1 MGKVWFCNIQPLR
14 TEAALCDCLSLVR
27 GKLLWAPGPR
37 VVETEA
43 PLPSRNTSHALE
55 APQPF
60 VGAGRASCAVPG
72 VARRSKRRRGH
83 PAMTEPVKDQGS

>member
-14 TEAALCDCLSLVR
+14 TETALCDCLSLVR

-43 PLPSRNTSHALE
+43 PLPSRNTSHAPK
-55 APQPF
+55 APQLF
-60 VGAGRASCAVPG
+60 GGAGRASGSVQGA
-72 VARRSKRRRGH
+72 ARRSRSKRGH
-83 PAMTEPVKDQGS
+83 PAMTEPVDQGS